1 MTSFLK
7 LGIFEREAK
16 APELNIKQ
24 LALLMCGV
32 DPTVKTADIPE
43 AKVEAYNIYYR
54 QLSRWLSAS
63 KLFRG
68 GNSTAYPAD
77 YMFALAYPLIDEDI
91 TPQPIKDRCLAAV
104 ALIANQNKG
113 KEHLYAMGGD
123 ELLQVGI
130 ALKSSKRGLHRKE
143 DEKEYNDKLM
153 GMLVKLIAHK
163 IGHSFGTSK
172 KPSISAILNELYKLA
187 DEEGIS
193 KTGLSKSAIYDKIRK
208 ALNSIYYTE

>member
-1 MTSFLK
+1 M
-7 LGIFEREAK
+7 
-16 APELNIKQ
+16 
-24 LALLMCGV
+24 
-32 DPTVKTADIPE
+32 
-43 AKVEAYNIYYR
+43 
-54 QLSRWLSAS
+54 
-63 KLFRG
+63 
-68 GNSTAYPAD
+68 
-77 YMFALAYPLIDEDI
+77 
-91 TPQPIKDRCLAAV
+91 
-104 ALIANQNKG
+104 
-113 KEHLYAMGGD
+113 
-123 ELLQVGI
+123 
-130 ALKSSKRGLHRKE
+130 KSSKRGLHRKE

>member
-1 MTSFLK
+1 MLW
-7 LGIFEREAK
+7 R
-16 APELNIKQ
+16 
-24 LALLMCGV
+24 
-32 DPTVKTADIPE
+32 
-43 AKVEAYNIYYR
+43 
-54 QLSRWLSAS
+54 
-63 KLFRG
+63 
-68 GNSTAYPAD
+68 
-77 YMFALAYPLIDEDI
+77 
-91 TPQPIKDRCLAAV
+91 
-104 ALIANQNKG
+104 
-113 KEHLYAMGGD
+113 D

-193 KTGLSKSAIYDKIRK
+193 KTGLSKSAIYEKIRK